1 METPDR
7 SLYDTF
13 QADQRT
19 QSLRALRSTLETK
32 IDEHFSVV
40 RLLASADEQLSFESL
55 HAAKNALLRALQIQ
69 YAINVACDKVS
80 GHDEVIAKIKSNIDE
95 KIQKSVAYVNHANRW
110 VAMIEGTGPSK
121 SQEKLND

>member
-7 SLYDTF
+7 SLYDIF

-19 QSLRALRSTLETK
+19 QSLRALRSTLETR

-55 HAAKNALLRALQIQ
+55 HVTTCNRNDLDLQ
-69 YAINVACDKVS
+69 S
-80 GHDEVIAKIKSNIDE
+80 SSFSTGIDCVYSS
-95 KIQKSVAYVNHANRW
+95 QQ
-110 VAMIEGTGPSK
+110 TGIIC
-121 SQEKLND
+121 E